1 MVRGVVVVVLTALA
15 LGAGAL
21 AGAAS
26 PGGGLAVEGTEV
38 TAKTAEGRT
47 TADLVV
53 INTGASSSTLA
64 STVVPATCV
73 VTPRRST
80 VAPNQ
85 STKLTLTLEEGC
97 PKDAAI
103 NVDLDGAG
111 PLPPVTVKPA
121 EAKESDWSTMV
132 QGAWLGVVMAFVV
145 AIWGLGAFWKAPA
158 PATSA
163 ERAATYDQVKA
174 VVDSRVAE
182 LEGTP
187 QTDPPTSSL
196 RWKDLPEAPAYT
208 LGSTV
213 ANLEAGWSFKDSWV
227 SNISVAA
234 TAFITLATSADLFT
248 AILGEKPDAALG
260 VMTVSGLVAAVV
272 IGVANTVVKVIGP
285 STKKVTVLG
294 LLVSTTLVVFAA
306 GLQAATVGFTASDAL
321 DGEGLAPWALA
332 LMLLVCI
339 AVVVYGGK
347 TLAEAVSAGRA
358 DALPAIPAD
367 VLDTWVA
374 TDPWERRLVGQ
385 RIRQAYAEWLEEGS
399 QSALPAPPTPSG
411 ARGAV
416 EYRWAEPRASL
427 L

>member
-1 MVRGVVVVVLTALA
+1 MGFAVLA
-15 LGAGAL
+15 LSSGAL
-21 AGAAS
+21 AGADT
-26 PGGGLAVEGTEV
+26 PGGGVAVDGTEV
-38 TAKTAEGRT
+38 TAKTADGKT
-47 TADLVV
+47 TADVVV
-53 INTGASSSTLA
+53 INAGASSSTLVG
-64 STVVPATCV
+64 TVAPATCV

-97 PKDAAI
+97 PEDAAVI
-103 NVDLDGAG
+103 VDLDGSG
-111 PLPPVTVKPA
+111 PLPGVTVKPA

-132 QGAWLGVVMAFVV
+132 QGAWLGVVMALAV

-158 PATSA
+158 PGTPV
-163 ERAATYDQVKA
+163 ERAATYEQVKA
-174 VVDSRVAE
+174 VVNARMAA
-182 LEGTP
+182 LEVSPSTG
-187 QTDPPTSSL
+187 PPTSSL
-196 RWKDLPEAPAYT
+196 VWKELPEQPGYS

-285 STKKVTVLG
+285 STKKVTVFG
-294 LLVSTTLVVFAA
+294 LLLSTTLVVFAA
-306 GLQAATVGFTASDAL
+306 GMQAATVGFTASHAL

-332 LMLLVCI
+332 LMLLVCL

-347 TLAEAVSAGRA
+347 TLAEALAGGRSDALPTVPA
-358 DALPAIPAD
+358 DALDA
-367 VLDTWVA
+367 WEA
-374 TDPWERRLVGQ
+374 TDPWERQLVGQ

-399 QSALPAPPTPSG
+399 QSALPAPAAPSG

-416 EYRWAEPRASL
+416 EYLWAEPRASL